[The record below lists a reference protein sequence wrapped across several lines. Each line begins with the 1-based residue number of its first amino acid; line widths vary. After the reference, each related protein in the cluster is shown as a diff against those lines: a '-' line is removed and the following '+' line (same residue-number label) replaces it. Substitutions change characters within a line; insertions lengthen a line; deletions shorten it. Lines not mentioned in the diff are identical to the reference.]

1 VQTQPK
7 IIRYSAA
14 GVILGIAAVA
24 FIGHSSKSAKAAP
37 RRYVKALYSEP
48 PSLDPAQ
55 MDDTASLL
63 VSNLLYDGLLTFTAN
78 LDLRGAI
85 AESWNTSRDGRTLEF
100 NLRKGATFQNGEPIT
115 AHDVVRSLTRVLA
128 PNSKVYTYYDCIEGA
143 DAYHQGKAG
152 TVAGLRAKGTDQV
165 EIVLKY
171 PFPPFLSVLA
181 GATAQILPREADRPD
196 FFKAPIGSGP
206 FKYTKTERH
215 ENYTDIVLEASNT
228 YYADRPKIDEM
239 VLRVMDES
247 EAIRQA
253 KAGLVDDLASFPLN
267 GTEDVFAKGQH
278 LMAPVAATWV
288 VGLNTR
294 LPPFNNVA
302 VRRAFRDS
310 IDAEKFR
317 KSFHPDATPA
327 NGYVPPGLP
336 GFQRSYRIA
345 STRQEIAKR
354 LKQPLIR
361 IAIPDVLARNQEMKQ
376 FFEQSLR
383 AQGWNVE
390 AVPMNWGKLMKGY
403 SDKTLQAFLI
413 SMNMDY
419 PDTEFLVRNFESTNP
434 DNFSGLHDGQ
444 IDALIRKARATQDR
458 VLRQNIYVDLVER
471 LHDAAVTVDLFHPRG
486 HYWAADCVRGLDPNI
501 LADVYIDYRRV
512 SLEPGCINTKVAG
525 L

>member
-1 VQTQPK
+1 MEKKKKRIVF
-7 IIRYSAA
+7 SAA
-14 GVILGIAAVA
+14 GVILGITAVA
-24 FIGHSSKSAKAAP
+24 FIGHGSATTKAPA
-37 RRYVKALYSEP
+37 RRYVKALYAEP

-63 VSNLLYDGLLTFTAN
+63 VSKLIYDGLLSFTAN
-78 LDLRGAI
+78 LDLHGAI
-85 AESWNTSRDGRTLEF
+85 AESWNTSPDGRTLHF
-100 NLRKGATFQNGEPIT
+100 KLRKRIFFQNGEAIT
-115 AHDVVRSLTRVLA
+115 PSDVVRSLTRVVA
-128 PNSKVYTYYDCIEGA
+128 PNSKVFTYYDCIMGA
-143 DAYHQGKAG
+143 EAFHQGKTAS
-152 TVAGLRAKGTDQV
+152 VAGLRAIGADQV

-181 GATAQILPREADRPD
+181 GATAQILPREVEHPD

-206 FKYTKTERH
+206 FKYMRTERH
-215 ENYTDIVLEASNT
+215 ERYTDIVLDRAGT

-247 EAIRQA
+247 EAIKQA

-278 LMAPVAATWV
+278 FVAPVAATWV

-294 LPPFNNVA
+294 LPPFDHIS

-310 IDAEKFR
+310 IDAENFR
-317 KSFHPDATPA
+317 KTFHPDAVA
-327 NGYVPPGLP
+327 AKGYIPPGLP
-336 GFQRSYRIA
+336 GYQHSYRRA
-345 STRQEIAKR
+345 STPLQLQKR
-354 LKQPLIR
+354 LKQHLIR
-361 IAIPDVLARNQEMKQ
+361 IAIPEILARSQEMKL

-390 AVPMNWGKLMKGY
+390 AVPMSWGRLMKGY
-403 SDKTLQAFLI
+403 SDKTLQAFLV

-434 DNFSGLHDGQ
+434 DNFSGLHDEKT
-444 IDALIRKARATQDR
+444 DALIRKARSTQDR
-458 VLRQNIYVDLVER
+458 VLRQNMYVDLVES
-471 LHDAAVTVDLFHPRG
+471 LHDSAVTVDLFHPRG
-486 HYWAADCVRGLDPNI
+486 HYWAADCVRGFEPNI
-501 LADVYIDYRRV
+501 LADVYIDYRAV
-512 SLEPGCINTKVAG
+512 SLEPGCANTKVAG